1 MYSAYKLNKQGFR
14 LHPPSKHQKPAHF
27 WYSSH
32 VQQRCQDNKRWAQLV
47 PVGRVSN
54 LQTVGGTSTLD
65 ISPYLQANP
74 LSRCR
79 SQGHKTQGS
88 SCSLELSQ
96 LWRPLSP
103 SISSDYSPLWFRQ
116 ASEGL
121 VTVKFLTPLLGLR
134 LPIINRRGKK
144 WHCGKCLIADSTL
157 FKDSRQW
164 ACPSVEGKKKKKKSR
179 NRRAA
184 FYPWRLSLTGSRQ
197 VRVSQLMQALDTP
210 GERDSEK
217 GRQLETA
224 GLLQSVKPATPVFLN
239 SALN

>member
-164 ACPSVEGKKKKKKSR
+164 ACPSVEGKKKKKR
-179 NRRAA
+179 NLETEGLPFILEDSVSQAPGR
-184 FYPWRLSLTGSRQ
+184 WGLVSSCRLWTRQ
-197 VRVSQLMQALDTP
+197 VRGIQRRAGNWKLQACSKASSLP
-210 GERDSEK
+210 
-217 GRQLETA
+217 
-224 GLLQSVKPATPVFLN
+224 LLS
-239 SALN
+239 S